1 MNALHKAV
9 SIAGSQKALADQI
22 GVVQSA
28 VANWLKRGNIPAE
41 HCLAIEKATG
51 GKVTRQELRPDD
63 AHRIWPD
70 LVEPGHVQAPLAQM
84 PSALVTSDPAL
95 AAEMAHLEQ
104 EGILKLPKPIKP
116 VEAWDGIE
124 RRKVVRREVDAS
136 KNIAM
141 RAQLETL
148 KGA

>member
-1 MNALHKAV
+1 
-9 SIAGSQKALADQI
+9 
-22 GVVQSA
+22 
-28 VANWLKRGNIPAE
+28 
-41 HCLAIEKATG
+41 
-51 GKVTRQELRPDD
+51 
-63 AHRIWPD
+63 
-70 LVEPGHVQAPLAQM
+70 
-84 PSALVTSDPAL
+84 
-95 AAEMAHLEQ
+95 MAHLEQ